1 MGSHTLEGES
11 IGRYYVLYKKN
22 KYRDGLRVTYKGV
35 LPGKYKFE
43 LFDNDNLDNPPK
55 MIYLAKK
62 NFVKKHEYLQYDNE
76 WFARP
81 IGGFSIGNRFGRYT
95 EVPNNNSMNFSDDES
110 ISNNSGM
117 NSESEPGD
125 PEPYSQQN
133 NPNGGTRRV
142 RKKRNVKSKSR
153 KSSRKSR
160 KNRS

>member
-1 MGSHTLEGES
+1 MGSNTLEGETA
-11 IGRYYVLYKKN
+11 GRYYVLYKKN

-43 LFDNDNLDNPPK
+43 LYDNDQ
-55 MIYLAKK
+55 MIYIPIK
-62 NFVKKHEYLQYDNE
+62 NFLKKHEYLQYDNE

-81 IGGFSIGNRFGRYT
+81 IGGFSRGNRFGRYT
-95 EVPNNNSMNFSDDES
+95 EQQNINSNFSDDE
-110 ISNNSGM
+110 NNSGM
-117 NSESEPGD
+117 NSQNEPGD
-125 PEPYSQQN
+125 PQTYSQQN
-133 NPNGGTRRV
+133 NPSGGTRRV